1 MPKWVAQLMIIGVE
15 TVAIDVG
22 EKRERKEQNKS
33 CSNYKLF
40 SLILPHTLTSNEPI
54 PYIYIYIYI
63 VSSKRNDAI

>member
-15 TVAIDVG
+15 TVAIDMG
-22 EKRERKEQNKS
+22 KKERKEQNKS

-54 PYIYIYIYI
+54 PYIYI
-63 VSSKRNDAI
+63 VSSKRNDVI